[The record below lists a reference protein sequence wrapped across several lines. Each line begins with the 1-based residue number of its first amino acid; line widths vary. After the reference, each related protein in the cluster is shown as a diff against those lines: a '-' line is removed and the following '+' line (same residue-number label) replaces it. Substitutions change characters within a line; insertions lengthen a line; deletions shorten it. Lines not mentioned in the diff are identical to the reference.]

1 MVFIDRRLD
10 EVIKRVSVWGLSLG
24 EYWGQGDEK
33 KEKPKGHIPKPREE
47 SVSKRREYPF
57 VSNTA
62 EKMTSNCRRVII

>member
-47 SVSKRREYPF
+47 SVSGNREGST
-57 VSNTA
+57 VANAT
-62 EKMTSNCRRVII
+62 EKWSE